1 MGGDAC
7 DLVSTVNR
15 VRATDAENHPRVK
28 LQNGDFRDD
37 EVVHDDDE
45 DEVNKN
51 RKYVPFTHYNTNLA
65 NLSHTRLVCMLS
77 VLLRQTPGRPG
88 DHRCRH

>member
-1 MGGDAC
+1 MLMMMMMMMMLMMMMGGDAC

-51 RKYVPFTHYNTNLA
+51 RKYVPFT
-65 NLSHTRLVCMLS
+65 
-77 VLLRQTPGRPG
+77 P
-88 DHRCRH
+88 D